1 MIKIIAEAGVNH
13 NGSLRKALKLVKKAK
28 ECGADIVK
36 FQFFS
41 TKELVNSNTKLAR
54 YQKNNTQ
61 FKNQFSMLKSLEL
74 KYSDFSKIK
83 NYCTKLKIEFLAT
96 AFDID
101 SLKKLIK
108 LGIKR
113 IKIPSGEIYNIPF
126 INFIIKQ
133 KLPILIST
141 GTSDMQEIKEIIK
154 YLKKK
159 KFSKKKITLMQ
170 CSSSYPADEKNA
182 NIMVLHEFK
191 KIVPN
196 IGYSDHTLGI
206 ASSIASIINGAK
218 ILEKHFTLNSKES
231 GPDHRMSMEPKN
243 FKNYI
248 KECRAAEHVMGNKIK
263 KVDSISKL
271 NANISRRGI
280 YAKKKIFKG
289 EKITSDK
296 IFLQRPSSLFPDKNY
311 FKIINKKA
319 QKKIDKGAGVRAKD
333 VF

>member
-159 KFSKKKITLMQ
+159 KFSKKKL
-170 CSSSYPADEKNA
+170 P
-182 NIMVLHEFK
+182 
-191 KIVPN
+191 
-196 IGYSDHTLGI
+196 
-206 ASSIASIINGAK
+206 
-218 ILEKHFTLNSKES
+218 
-231 GPDHRMSMEPKN
+231 
-243 FKNYI
+243 
-248 KECRAAEHVMGNKIK
+248 
-263 KVDSISKL
+263 
-271 NANISRRGI
+271 
-280 YAKKKIFKG
+280 
-289 EKITSDK
+289 
-296 IFLQRPSSLFPDKNY
+296 
-311 FKIINKKA
+311 
-319 QKKIDKGAGVRAKD
+319 
-333 VF
+333 